1 MVLTNSTATRSS
13 LELMLDKL
21 QRQTDD
27 QPKDAPPALPAR
39 PVSRARL
46 PRARKPLQLDLHR
59 RRSLEEIDAGSE
71 RAPMAMADGPVS
83 FDRFQKGKNSKD
95 TPENGILNL
104 QKCYRGYKIRCY
116 YKDLRTGVI
125 AMQSF
130 IRGENARTVRNC
142 WIIKLKA
149 IILIQRHIR
158 MYFERR
164 ELKEKQAKAEQ
175 MKLAG
180 KSVNLGQVE
189 DIEVP
194 YSVLIDLQ
202 KRILRAEAKV
212 RRKKEENVGLRMQ
225 IQEMEGKWQQ
235 YEERMKFLEKAWQ
248 DELTNI
254 QEHLAAA
261 NKNQAS
267 ERNCPDFIITSHD
280 GQRELLINEED
291 IDQINEIGLMQG
303 CSILHPQDKLRKL
316 KLKFK
321 SWKKDYKI
329 KLRDTRTMLKKL
341 ESSKTAK
348 GEKTWWGRRTSN

>member
-1 MVLTNSTATRSS
+1 MVLTNSMATRSS
-13 LELMLDKL
+13 LELMLEKL
-21 QRQTDD
+21 QRQPDD
-27 QPKDAPPALPAR
+27 QPQDAPPALPAR

-71 RAPMAMADGPVS
+71 RAPMAMADGPAS
-83 FDRFQKGKNSKD
+83 FDRFQEKNSEH
-95 TPENGILNL
+95 TPENGILNI

-158 MYFERR
+158 TYFERR
-164 ELKEKQAKAEQ
+164 ALKEKRAKVEQ
-175 MKLAG
+175 MKLTG
-180 KSVNLGQVE
+180 KRGNIGQVE

-225 IQEMEGKWQQ
+225 IQEMEGKWRQ

-280 GQRELLINEED
+280 GQQEILINEED
-291 IDQINEIGLMQG
+291 IDQTNEIELVQG
-303 CSILHPQDKLRKL
+303 CSILHPQEELRKL

-321 SWKKDYKI
+321 SWKKDYKN
-329 KLRDTRTMLKKL
+329 KLKDTRAMLKKL
-341 ESSKTAK
+341 ESSKTARS
-348 GEKTWWGRRTSN
+348 EKTWWGRRSSN